1 MEIYVVKE
9 GDTVDSIAGRYGIS
23 ASSIIFN
30 NQLVYPY
37 PLEIGR
43 ASCRERV

>member
-9 GDTVDSIAGRYGIS
+9 GDSVDRIADSYGIS
-23 ASSIIFN
+23 AASIIFN

-37 PLEIGR
+37 PLAVEIGR
-43 ASCRERV
+43 AHV